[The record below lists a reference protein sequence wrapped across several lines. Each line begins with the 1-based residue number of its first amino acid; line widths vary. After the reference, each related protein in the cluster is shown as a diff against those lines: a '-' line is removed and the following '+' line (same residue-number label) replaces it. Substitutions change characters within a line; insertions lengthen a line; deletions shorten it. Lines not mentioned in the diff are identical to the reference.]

1 MNFKKLTPKLFCQST
16 ALLCAAGS
24 EHALAKSR
32 QRIKPRKTCYS
43 AQEFQDFPLPLWGAQ
58 ICTTTPPVWCS
69 DRTESDNSG
78 VQVWLF
84 LTTDYLVCILRTSCF
99 SHSKKG
105 LNRTSSEAKKGLVQA
120 LDHGLPPNPRRSS
133 ADPERFPPALGTQ
146 LYFRA
151 QAEHT
156 LSLMALNKPG

>member
-1 MNFKKLTPKLFCQST
+1 MNFKKLTHKLFCQST

-43 AQEFQDFPLPLWGAQ
+43 AQEFQDFPLLLWGAQ
-58 ICTTTPPVWCS
+58 ICTTAPRVWCS
-69 DRTESDNSG
+69 DWTEIDTTPGFSSDYSLLQIISCVSSEPAAFPIAKKDWTEPVLKQRKG
-78 VQVWLF
+78 LYKP
-84 LTTDYLVCILRTSCF
+84 LTTVCP
-99 SHSKKG
+99 
-105 LNRTSSEAKKGLVQA
+105 Q
-120 LDHGLPPNPRRSS
+120 RRSS
-133 ADPERFPPALGTQ
+133 ADPERFPPALRTQ